1 MIFYFLF
8 LFLIFLILNNADR
21 AKDYFKR
28 NQGCIALLELFL
40 SPILG
45 KTEKKGVAVW
55 VVKAAAVLFLKWSI
69 GGSSRWASKKLRDVS
84 GLLEPRVDLQ
94 KHYFCMS
101 SLDCSKLTDDSVV
114 CRKYG
119 ILSLEWGL
127 WPALTDCR

>member
-45 KTEKKGVAVW
+45 KTEK
-55 VVKAAAVLFLKWSI
+55 
-69 GGSSRWASKKLRDVS
+69 R
-84 GLLEPRVDLQ
+84 GLLSEWLRQPLFYSLSGASEVRVTGPARN
-94 KHYFCMS
+94 YEV
-101 SLDCSKLTDDSVV
+101 SVV
-114 CRKYG
+114 Y
-119 ILSLEWGL
+119 
-127 WPALTDCR
+127 